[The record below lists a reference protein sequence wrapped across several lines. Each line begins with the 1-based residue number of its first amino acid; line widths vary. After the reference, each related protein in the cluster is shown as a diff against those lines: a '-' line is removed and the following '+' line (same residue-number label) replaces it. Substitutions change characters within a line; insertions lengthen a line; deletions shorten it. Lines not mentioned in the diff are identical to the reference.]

1 MDNATQFFGF
11 QSKPEDNAQP
21 KKRPRIQRPAVQP
34 PACPPPTVPHVAPSS
49 GDQQQPKP
57 KPAKRSRPNQ
67 NKNAGGVGG
76 NQPPAPKG
84 LETPAAAAVTTPPAE
99 ATPAA
104 AALPQAEVTL
114 ITFAEL
120 LQFPDEAEA
129 ARGPVKLG
137 QGKRSA
143 DEMKSEDD
151 AFLAERRS
159 ELKSIGDF
167 SKVPAEDTAAYCTAK
182 VRICSTCLAKCTTKL
197 GSLKRRKDDSSA
209 ATTIECRRIQ
219 KTAGIFQTLY
229 SSLSSEAAA
238 GTTLSEV
245 IKLLET
251 NGYTF
256 SSVVHFKQVNFL
268 VLDHLRFVQFPR
280 LVASFACTSEPML
293 RLSKQDEDEGVRFAW
308 RVQDGGCT
316 SSATQF
322 MISYDHGPQLV
333 TVLFD
338 LV

>member
-245 IKLLET
+245 IKL
-251 NGYTF
+251 
-256 SSVVHFKQVNFL
+256 
-268 VLDHLRFVQFPR
+268 
-280 LVASFACTSEPML
+280 
-293 RLSKQDEDEGVRFAW
+293 W
-308 RVQDGGCT
+308 RPTVTPSRVWST
-316 SSATQF
+316 SSR
-322 MISYDHGPQLV
+322 
-333 TVLFD
+333 
-338 LV
+338 